1 MNTQYARQF
10 EYAMTK
16 EEYAAL
22 FLTEKGIKRSA
33 LGNIALAMTGSSS
46 SDEEA
51 DEELIQELE
60 NIIKQLRGN
69 RK

>member
-1 MNTQYARQF
+1 
-10 EYAMTK
+10 
-16 EEYAAL
+16 
-22 FLTEKGIKRSA
+22 
-33 LGNIALAMTGSSS
+33 MTGSSS